1 LGDDGVQVAD
11 LVVGGIRVAG
21 WLIRFAPPEKV
32 KENDPARRREVWNQA
47 VVEVHV
53 VREPVHQ
60 NDRRFRPRMLAD
72 VDPVSISL
80 HKRLLVDHHSLRTE

>member
-32 KENDPARRREVWNQA
+32 KENDSARRREVWNQA
-47 VVEVHV
+47 VVEV
-53 VREPVHQ
+53 
-60 NDRRFRPRMLAD
+60 
-72 VDPVSISL
+72 
-80 HKRLLVDHHSLRTE
+80 